1 MDREPV
7 GKMVAEVLRE
17 IGLLILTFI
26 PVDSAFEQ
34 KPVRTDIF
42 WIAMLGGLVLV
53 VWGIVIERIR
63 K

>member
-1 MDREPV
+1 
-7 GKMVAEVLRE
+7 MVAEVLRE

-34 KPVRTDIF
+34 KPIRTDIF

-53 VWGIVIERIR
+53 FWGIIIERIR